1 MDKQVD
7 QLNPAQRSAVEYSNG
22 PLLII
27 AGAGSGKTA
36 TLAHR
41 VAELIVR
48 GADPRRVLLLTFTR
62 RAAAEMIRRAQL
74 LLGKARAGNSA
85 AGGLTWAGTFHSI
98 ANRLLRLH
106 APAIGL
112 DPSFTVLD
120 REDSADLLDWLR
132 HQLGLAKTEKR
143 FPRKA
148 TCLAIYSRV
157 VNAQEP
163 LGNCLQQSFT
173 WYVEWEPQLR
183 QLFAAY
189 VDAKRAR
196 HVLDYDDLLLY
207 WWMMMAEPRL
217 AAKVGERFD
226 HVLVDEYQDT
236 NKLQAEI
243 LLRLK
248 PDGSGVTVVG
258 DDAQSI
264 YSFRAASV
272 RNILDFPAQ
281 YSPPAAVITLEQNY
295 RSSQPI
301 LDAANATIG
310 LAKRR
315 FTKDLFSTRKQ
326 GGRPLLVTVNDEAE
340 QVRYVAERVLA
351 EREAGLALK
360 RQAVL
365 FRAAHHSDALEV
377 ELARRNIPFVK
388 YGGLRFLE
396 AAHIKDVLGILRWA
410 ENPRDAIA
418 AFRSLQ
424 LLTGVGPA
432 GAGHAWEWLEGRGFD
447 LQALNA
453 FSPAGASQTEWP
465 SFCDLLRS
473 LHAQTAAWPG
483 QIGNV
488 RRWYEPRLE
497 ALHGDAHARSG
508 DLEQLEQIAG
518 GFESRERFLSELTL
532 DPPSATG
539 AEAGPPLLDEDY
551 LVLSTI
557 HSAKGQEW
565 DAVFVLNVVDG
576 CIPSDMATGTPAEIE
591 EERRLLYV
599 AMTRAKSSLHLLRPL
614 RFFVR
619 QQSRYGDRH
628 VIAPLT
634 RFLPDIILDRFE
646 RVTIHDPARPPGDG
660 PPEPTNVHIDVAA
673 RLQALWTAPTAG
685 TSPLSPGRS
694 LPPRKSDGQDAACET
709 PPAPRPCSLPAIRKA
724 GAGG

>member
-1 MDKQVD
+1 MQVDKQVD
-7 QLNPAQRSAVEYSNG
+7 QLNPAQRSAVDHGTG

-41 VAELIVR
+41 VAEIIAK

-74 LLGKARAGNSA
+74 IIGKTRSNQSENAG
-85 AGGLTWAGTFHSI
+85 AGALTWAGTFHSV

-106 APAIGL
+106 ASSIGL

-120 REDSADLLDWLR
+120 REDSSDLLDLLR
-132 HQLGLAKTEKR
+132 HQLGLARTEKR

-148 TCLAIYSRV
+148 TCLAIYSRT

-163 LGNCLQQSFT
+163 LSACLKRSFT
-173 WYVEWEPQLR
+173 WYVEWESQLR
-183 QLFAAY
+183 QLFSAY

-207 WWMMMAEPRL
+207 WWLMMSEPALAER
-217 AAKVGERFD
+217 VGARFD

-236 NKLQAEI
+236 NTLQAEI

-248 PDGSGVTVVG
+248 PDGSGITVVG

-272 RNILDFPAQ
+272 RNILDFPTQ
-281 YSPPAAVITLEQNY
+281 YSPPATVITLEQNY

-301 LDAANATIG
+301 LDASNAVIG
-310 LAKRR
+310 LAKQR
-315 FTKDLFSTRKQ
+315 FTKDLFSTRAT
-326 GGRPLLVTVNDEAE
+326 GERPRLVTVNDEAE
-340 QVRYVAERVLA
+340 QVRYVAERVL
-351 EREAGLALK
+351 EQREAGLALK

-396 AAHIKDVLGILRWA
+396 AAHIKDLLAILRWA
-410 ENPRDAIA
+410 ENPRDSIA

-424 LLTGVGPA
+424 LLGGMGPT
-432 GAGHAWEWLEGRGFD
+432 GAGHAWEWVEGRGFD
-447 LQALNA
+447 LQALPS
-453 FSPAGASQTEWP
+453 FSPAGAAKDEWSP
-465 SFCDLLRS
+465 FCSLMLS
-473 LHAQTAAWPG
+473 LHTNQAGWPA
-483 QIGNV
+483 QIGAV

-497 ALHGDAHARSG
+497 ALHGDAHARAG

-518 GFESRERFLSELTL
+518 GFDSRERFLSEVTL

-551 LVLSTI
+551 LILSTI

-576 CIPSDMATGTPAEIE
+576 CIPSDMATGTPEEIE

-599 AMTRAKSSLHLLRPL
+599 AMTRAKSTLHLIRPM

-619 QQSRYGDRH
+619 QQHRHGDRH

-634 RFLPDIILDRFE
+634 RFIPETLLDRFE
-646 RVTIHDPARPPGDG
+646 RVTEHDPARTMGDG
-660 PPEPTNVHIDVAA
+660 SAETGSVRFDVGA
-673 RLQALWTAPTAG
+673 RLRALWSG
-685 TSPLSPGRS
+685 
-694 LPPRKSDGQDAACET
+694 
-709 PPAPRPCSLPAIRKA
+709 
-724 GAGG
+724 

>member
-1 MDKQVD
+1 M
-7 QLNPAQRSAVEYSNG
+7 L
-22 PLLII
+22 
-27 AGAGSGKTA
+27 
-36 TLAHR
+36 
-41 VAELIVR
+41 
-48 GADPRRVLLLTFTR
+48 
-62 RAAAEMIRRAQL
+62 RRAQL
-74 LLGKARAGNSA
+74 VIGSKRAQLPANA
-85 AGGLTWAGTFHSI
+85 NAGTLSWAGTFHAI
-98 ANRLLRLH
+98 GNRLLRLH
-106 APAIGL
+106 ATSLGL

-120 REDSADLLDWLR
+120 REDSADLIDLLR
-132 HQLGLAKTEKR
+132 HQLGFAKTDKR
-143 FPRKA
+143 FPRKG

-163 LGNCLQQSFT
+163 LAACLKRAFT
-173 WYVEWEPQLR
+173 WYVEWEAQLR
-183 QLFAAY
+183 QLFSAY
-189 VDAKRAR
+189 VEAKRSR

-207 WWMMMAEPRL
+207 WWMLMSEPAL

-248 PDGSGVTVVG
+248 PDGKGVTVVG

-264 YSFRAASV
+264 YAFRAADV
-272 RNILDFPAQ
+272 KNILDFPSQ
-281 YSPPAAVITLEQNY
+281 YAPPAAVITLEQNY
-295 RSSQPI
+295 RSTQPI
-301 LDAANATIG
+301 LDASNATIG
-310 LAKRR
+310 LAKQR
-315 FTKDLFSTRKQ
+315 FTKDLFSMRKE

-340 QVRYVAERVLA
+340 QVRYVADKVLA

-410 ENPRDAIA
+410 ENARDSIA
-418 AFRSLQ
+418 AFRTLQ
-424 LLTGVGPA
+424 LLSGVGPA

-447 LQALNA
+447 LKTLAEHT
-453 FSPAGASQTEWP
+453 PAGAAQSEWP
-465 SFCDLLRS
+465 SFCKLMAV
-473 LHAQTAAWPG
+473 LHSPAATWPG
-483 QIGNV
+483 QLGNV
-488 RRWYEPRLE
+488 RRWYEPKLE
-497 ALHGDAHARSG
+497 ALHGDAHARTG

-518 GFESRERFLSELTL
+518 AFDSRERFLSELTL

-539 AEAGPPLLDEDY
+539 AEAGPPYLDEDY
-551 LVLSTI
+551 LILSTI

-576 CIPSDMATGTPAEIE
+576 CIPSDMATGSPEEVE

-599 AMTRAKSSLHLLRPL
+599 AMTRAKTSLHLIRPL

-619 QQSRYGDRH
+619 QQPRYGDKH

-634 RFLPDIILDRFE
+634 RFIPDAILDRFE
-646 RVTIHDPARPPGDG
+646 RVAIHDPLHGKGDG
-660 PPEPTNVHIDVAA
+660 APAQGGVAVDVAA
-673 RLQALWTAPTAG
+673 KLRALW
-685 TSPLSPGRS
+685 
-694 LPPRKSDGQDAACET
+694 
-709 PPAPRPCSLPAIRKA
+709 
-724 GAGG
+724 GG

>member
-7 QLNPAQRSAVEYSNG
+7 KLNPAQRAAVEYGNG

-27 AGAGSGKTA
+27 AGAGSGKTS

-41 VAELIVR
+41 VAKIIAK

-74 LLGKARAGNSA
+74 IIGKIGLKTAGSGNTA
-85 AGGLTWAGTFHSI
+85 NITWAGTFHSV

-106 APAIGL
+106 ASSIGL

-120 REDSADLLDWLR
+120 REDSADLVDLLR
-132 HQLGLAKTEKR
+132 HQLGFARTEKR
-143 FPRKA
+143 FPRKS
-148 TCLAIYSRV
+148 TCLAIYSRT

-163 LGNCLQQSFT
+163 LGACLKQT
-173 WYVEWEPQLR
+173 HPWCVEWEKELG
-183 QLFAAY
+183 QLFSAY
-189 VDAKRAR
+189 VDAKHAR

-207 WWMMMAEPRL
+207 WWLMMSEPALAER
-217 AAKVGERFD
+217 VGARFD

-236 NKLQAEI
+236 NTLQAQT

-248 PDGSGVTVVG
+248 PTGTGVTVVG

-272 RNILDFPAQ
+272 RNILDFPNQ
-281 YSPPAAVITLEQNY
+281 YAPPAAVITLEQNY

-301 LDAANATIG
+301 LDASNAVIG
-310 LAKRR
+310 LAKQR
-315 FTKDLFSTRKQ
+315 FTKDLFSTRTA
-326 GGRPLLVTVNDEAE
+326 GERPHLVTVHDEAE
-340 QVRYVAERVLA
+340 QVRYVTERVL
-351 EREAGLALK
+351 EQREAGLALK

-377 ELARRNIPFVK
+377 ELARRSIPFVK

-396 AAHIKDVLGILRWA
+396 AAHVKDMMSILRWA
-410 ENPRDAIA
+410 ENPRDSIA
-418 AFRSLQ
+418 AFRTLQ
-424 LLTGVGPA
+424 LLDGVGPA
-432 GAGHAWEWLEGRGFD
+432 GAGHAWKWVEDHGFD
-447 LQALNA
+447 LQALRA
-453 FSPAGASQTEWP
+453 FTPAGAAGAEWP
-465 SFCDLLRS
+465 SFCDLMLS
-473 LHAQTAAWPG
+473 LHTQASAWPG
-483 QIGNV
+483 QIGVV

-518 GFESRERFLSELTL
+518 GFDSRERFLSEVTL

-551 LVLSTI
+551 LILSTI

-565 DAVFVLNVVDG
+565 DAVFVLNMVDG
-576 CIPSDMATGTPAEIE
+576 CIPSDMATGTPEEIE

-599 AMTRAKSSLHLLRPL
+599 AMTRAKSTLQLIRPL

-619 QQSRYGDRH
+619 QQHRHGDRH

-634 RFLPDIILDRFE
+634 RFIPETLLGRFE
-646 RVTIHDPARPPGDG
+646 RVTEHDPTMATGDG
-660 PPEPTNVHIDVAA
+660 NPEAGGMRFDVGAKL
-673 RLQALWTAPTAG
+673 RALWTG
-685 TSPLSPGRS
+685 
-694 LPPRKSDGQDAACET
+694 
-709 PPAPRPCSLPAIRKA
+709 
-724 GAGG
+724 

>member
-1 MDKQVD
+1 LDKQPD
-7 QLNPAQRSAVEYSNG
+7 QLNPAQRSAVAYGTG

-27 AGAGSGKTA
+27 AGAGSGKTT

-48 GADPRRVLLLTFTR
+48 GSDPQRVLLLTFTR
-62 RAAAEMIRRAQL
+62 RAAAEMIRRSQL
-74 LLGKARAGNSA
+74 IIGRTQPKVPGNTGA
-85 AGGLTWAGTFHSI
+85 LTWAGTFHSI

-106 APAIGL
+106 ASTIGL

-120 REDSADLLDWLR
+120 REDSADLLDLLR
-132 HQLGLAKTEKR
+132 HQLGLARTEKR

-148 TCLAIYSRV
+148 TCLAIYSRT

-163 LGNCLQQSFT
+163 LGTCLKQSFT
-173 WYVEWEPQLR
+173 WYAEWEKALG

-189 VDAKRAR
+189 VDAKRVR

-207 WWMMMAEPRL
+207 WWMMMAEPQI
-217 AAKVGERFD
+217 ATSVSERFD

-236 NKLQAEI
+236 NTLQAEI
-243 LLRLK
+243 LLKLK
-248 PDGSGVTVVG
+248 PDGLGVTVVG

-272 RNILDFPAQ
+272 RNILDFPNQ
-281 YSPPAAVITLEQNY
+281 YSPLAAVITLEQNY
-295 RSSQPI
+295 RSTQPI
-301 LDAANATIG
+301 LDASNATIG
-310 LAKRR
+310 LCKQR

-326 GGRPLLVTVNDEAE
+326 GSPPLLVTVHDEAE

-351 EREAGLALK
+351 EREGGLALK

-396 AAHIKDVLGILRWA
+396 AAHIKDVLAILRLA
-410 ENPRDAIA
+410 ENPHDSIA
-418 AFRSLQ
+418 SFRTFQ
-424 LLTGVGPA
+424 LLTGMGPA
-432 GAGHAWEWLEGRGFD
+432 GAGHAWDWLESHGFD
-447 LQALNA
+447 LESLAA
-453 FSPAGASQTEWP
+453 FSPERAVQSEWP
-465 SFCDLLRS
+465 PFCELMHL
-473 LHAQTAAWPG
+473 LHAKSAGWPAQLG
-483 QIGNV
+483 AV

-532 DPPSATG
+532 DPPSGTG

-551 LVLSTI
+551 LILSTI

-576 CIPSDMATGTPAEIE
+576 CIPSDMATGTPEEIE

-599 AMTRAKSSLHLLRPL
+599 AMTRAKSSLHLIRPL

-619 QQSRYGDRH
+619 QQNRHGDRH

-634 RFLPDIILDRFE
+634 RFIPDAILDRFE
-646 RVTIHDPARPPGDG
+646 RVTLHDPSYSASDG
-660 PPEPTNVHIDVAA
+660 PPQVTTVSIDIAA
-673 RLQALWTAPTAG
+673 RLRTLWTA
-685 TSPLSPGRS
+685 
-694 LPPRKSDGQDAACET
+694 
-709 PPAPRPCSLPAIRKA
+709 
-724 GAGG
+724 

>member
-1 MDKQVD
+1 VDKQVD
-7 QLNPAQRSAVEYSNG
+7 QLNPAQRAAVEYGAG

-41 VAELIVR
+41 VAELIVK
-48 GADPRRVLLLTFTR
+48 GADPRRALLLTFTR

-74 LLGKARAGNSA
+74 IIGRRRSKIPANAGT
-85 AGGLTWAGTFHSI
+85 GGLSWAGTFHSV

-106 APAIGL
+106 ASSIGL

-120 REDSADLLDWLR
+120 REDSADLLDLLR
-132 HQLGLAKTEKR
+132 NQLGLARTEKR

-148 TCLAIYSRV
+148 TCLAIYSRT

-163 LGNCLQQSFT
+163 LGDCLKQSFT
-173 WYVEWEPQLR
+173 WYVEWEKELR
-183 QLFAAY
+183 QLFSAY
-189 VDAKRAR
+189 VDAKRRR

-207 WWMMMAEPRL
+207 WWMMMAEPEL
-217 AAKVGERFD
+217 AARVGERFD

-243 LLRLK
+243 LLKLK
-248 PDGSGVTVVG
+248 PDGNGVTVVG

-264 YSFRAASV
+264 YSFRAAAV
-272 RNILDFPAQ
+272 RNILDFPSQ
-281 YSPPAAVITLEQNY
+281 YSPSAEVITLEQNY

-301 LDAANATIG
+301 LDASNAVIG
-310 LAKRR
+310 LSKQR
-315 FTKDLFSTRKQ
+315 FTKDLFSIRQQ
-326 GGRPLLVTVNDEAE
+326 GERPLLVTVNDETE
-340 QVRYVAERVLA
+340 QVRYVAERVL
-351 EREAGLALK
+351 EQREAGIALK

-396 AAHIKDVLGILRWA
+396 AAHIKDVLAILRWA
-410 ENPRDAIA
+410 ENPHDSIA

-432 GAGHAWEWLEGRGFD
+432 GAGHAWEWLESHGFD
-447 LQALNA
+447 LQTLCAS
-453 FSPAGASQTEWP
+453 SPAGAAQSEWP
-465 SFCDLLRS
+465 LFCQLMLS
-473 LHAQTAAWPG
+473 IHAETAGWPA
-483 QIGNV
+483 QIGAV

-518 GFESRERFLSELTL
+518 GFPSRERFLSELTL

-539 AEAGPPLLDEDY
+539 AEAGPPTLDEDY
-551 LVLSTI
+551 LILSTI

-576 CIPSDMATGTPAEIE
+576 CIPSDLATGTPEEIE

-599 AMTRAKSSLHLLRPL
+599 AMTRAKSTLHLIRPL

-619 QQSRYGDRH
+619 QQQRYGDRH

-634 RFLPDIILDRFE
+634 RFIPDTLFDRFE
-646 RVTIHDPARPPGDG
+646 RVTLHDPTQPSGDG
-660 PPEPTNVHIDVAA
+660 HPEKASVSMDVAS
-673 RLQALWTAPTAG
+673 RLQALWT
-685 TSPLSPGRS
+685 GR
-694 LPPRKSDGQDAACET
+694 C
-709 PPAPRPCSLPAIRKA
+709 
-724 GAGG
+724 

>member
-1 MDKQVD
+1 MDKHVAH
-7 QLNPAQRSAVEYSNG
+7 LNPAQRAAAEYGDG

-41 VAELIVR
+41 VADLIVR
-48 GADPRRVLLLTFTR
+48 GADPRRILLLTFTR

-74 LLGKARAGNSA
+74 VIGGKRAQLPANANAST
-85 AGGLTWAGTFHSI
+85 LSWAGTFHAI
-98 ANRLLRLH
+98 GNRLLRLH
-106 APAIGL
+106 ATSVGL

-120 REDSADLLDWLR
+120 REDSADLIDLLR
-132 HQLGLAKTEKR
+132 HQLGFAKTDKR

-163 LGNCLQQSFT
+163 LAACLKQSFT
-173 WYVEWEPQLR
+173 WYVEWEAQLR
-183 QLFAAY
+183 QLFSAY
-189 VDAKRAR
+189 VDAKRSR

-207 WWMMMAEPRL
+207 WWMLMSEPAL
-217 AAKVGERFD
+217 ATKVGERFD

-243 LLRLK
+243 LLKLK
-248 PDGSGVTVVG
+248 PDGKGVTVVG

-264 YSFRAASV
+264 YSFRAADV
-272 RNILDFPAQ
+272 KNILDFPSQ

-295 RSSQPI
+295 RSTQPI
-301 LDAANATIG
+301 LDASNATIG
-310 LAKRR
+310 LAKQR
-315 FTKDLFSTRKQ
+315 FTKDLFSTRKE

-340 QVRYVAERVLA
+340 QVRYVADKVLA

-410 ENPRDAIA
+410 ENARDSIA
-418 AFRSLQ
+418 AFRTLQ
-424 LLTGVGPA
+424 LLSGVGPA

-447 LQALNA
+447 LTTLAEH
-453 FSPAGASQTEWP
+453 SPAGSAQSEWP
-465 SFCDLLRS
+465 SFCKLMALLHS
-473 LHAQTAAWPG
+473 SAATWPG

-497 ALHGDAHARSG
+497 ALHGDAHSRTG

-518 GFESRERFLSELTL
+518 AFDSRERFLSELTL

-539 AEAGPPLLDEDY
+539 AEAGPPYLDEDY
-551 LVLSTI
+551 LILSTI

-576 CIPSDMATGTPAEIE
+576 CIPSDMATGSPEEIE

-599 AMTRAKSSLHLLRPL
+599 AMTRARTSLHLIRPL

-619 QQSRYGDRH
+619 QQPRYGDKH

-634 RFLPDIILDRFE
+634 RFIADAIIDRFE
-646 RVTIHDPARPPGDG
+646 RVAVRDPLHTKGDG
-660 PPEPTNVHIDVAA
+660 APAQGGVAVDVAA
-673 RLQALWTAPTAG
+673 KLRALW
-685 TSPLSPGRS
+685 
-694 LPPRKSDGQDAACET
+694 
-709 PPAPRPCSLPAIRKA
+709 
-724 GAGG
+724 GG

>member
-1 MDKQVD
+1 MDQQPD
-7 QLNPAQRSAVEYSNG
+7 QLNPAQRSAVEYGTG

-27 AGAGSGKTA
+27 AGAGSGKTS

-41 VAELIVR
+41 VAELIAK

-74 LLGKARAGNSA
+74 IIGKVGSKLAGNSGA
-85 AGGLTWAGTFHSI
+85 LTWAGTFHSL

-106 APAIGL
+106 ATSIGL

-120 REDSADLLDWLR
+120 REDSADLLDMLR

-148 TCLAIYSRV
+148 TCLAIYSRT

-163 LGNCLQQSFT
+163 LGECLKRSFT
-173 WYVEWEPQLR
+173 WYAEWEKPLG

-189 VDAKRAR
+189 VDAKHAR

-207 WWMMMAEPRL
+207 WWMMMAEPQL
-217 AAKVGERFD
+217 AARVGERFD

-236 NKLQAEI
+236 NTLQAEI

-248 PDGSGVTVVG
+248 PDGRGVTVVG

-272 RNILDFPAQ
+272 RNILDFPNQ
-281 YSPPAAVITLEQNY
+281 YQPPAAVVTLEQNY

-301 LDAANATIG
+301 LDASNAAIG
-310 LAKRR
+310 LAKQR
-315 FTKDLFSTRKQ
+315 FTKDLFSTRKE
-326 GGRPLLVTVNDEAE
+326 GARPKLVTVNDEAE

-360 RQAVL
+360 QQAVL

-396 AAHIKDVLGILRWA
+396 AAHIKDVLAILRWA
-410 ENPRDAIA
+410 ENPHDSIA
-418 AFRSLQ
+418 AFRTLQ
-424 LLTGVGPA
+424 LLTGMGPA
-432 GAGHAWEWLEGRGFD
+432 GAGHAWEWMEGHGFD
-447 LQALNA
+447 ARA
-453 FSPAGASQTEWP
+453 MADFSPAGAAQPEWP
-465 SFCDLLRS
+465 PFCSLMLS
-473 LHAQTAAWPG
+473 LHDSTAACPA
-483 QIGNV
+483 QIGAV

-508 DLEQLEQIAG
+508 DLEQLEQISG
-518 GFESRERFLSELTL
+518 GFDSRERFLSELTL

-539 AEAGPPLLDEDY
+539 KEAGPPLLDEDY

-565 DAVFVLNVVDG
+565 DAVFILNVVDG
-576 CIPSDMATGTPAEIE
+576 CIPSDMATGTAEEIE

-599 AMTRAKSSLHLLRPL
+599 AMTRAKTSLHLIRPL

-619 QQSRYGDRH
+619 QQHRHGDRH

-634 RFLPDIILDRFE
+634 RFIPETILDRFE
-646 RVTIHDPARPPGDG
+646 RVTEHDPTRARGDAG
-660 PPEPTNVHIDVAA
+660 ADAGGVSIDVAA
-673 RLQALWTAPTAG
+673 RLRALWSA
-685 TSPLSPGRS
+685 
-694 LPPRKSDGQDAACET
+694 
-709 PPAPRPCSLPAIRKA
+709 
-724 GAGG
+724 

>member
-1 MDKQVD
+1 MDKQLD
-7 QLNPAQRSAVEYSNG
+7 QLNPAQREAVEYGNG

-27 AGAGSGKTA
+27 AGAGSGKTS

-41 VAELIVR
+41 VAAIIAK

-62 RAAAEMIRRAQL
+62 RAATEMIRRAQL
-74 LLGKARAGNSA
+74 IIGKRPQTASGA
-85 AGGLTWAGTFHSI
+85 ASITWAGTFHSV

-106 APAIGL
+106 ASSIGL
-112 DPSFTVLD
+112 DPAFTVLD
-120 REDSADLLDWLR
+120 REDSADLLDLLR
-132 HQLGLAKTEKR
+132 HELGLAKTEKR

-148 TCLAIYSRV
+148 TCLAIYSRT

-163 LGNCLQQSFT
+163 LGACLKQT
-173 WYVEWEPQLR
+173 HPWCVEWEKELG
-183 QLFAAY
+183 QLFSAY

-207 WWMMMAEPRL
+207 WWLMMSEPQLAER
-217 AAKVGERFD
+217 VGARFD

-236 NKLQAEI
+236 NALQAQT
-243 LLRLK
+243 LLKLK
-248 PDGSGVTVVG
+248 PTGVGVTVVG

-272 RNILDFPAQ
+272 RNILDFPKQ
-281 YSPPAAVITLEQNY
+281 YQPPAAVITLEQNY

-301 LDAANATIG
+301 LDASNAVIG
-310 LAKRR
+310 LARQR
-315 FTKDLFSTRKQ
+315 FTKDFFSTRTM
-326 GGRPLLVTVNDEAE
+326 GERPRLVTVHDEAE
-340 QVRYVAERVLA
+340 QVRYVAEQVLTQ
-351 EREAGLALK
+351 REAGLPLK

-396 AAHIKDVLGILRWA
+396 AAHVKDLLAILRWS
-410 ENPRDAIA
+410 ENPRDSIA

-424 LLTGVGPA
+424 LLAGVGPA
-432 GAGHAWEWLEGRGFD
+432 GAGHVWQWLEARAFD
-447 LQALNA
+447 MQTLRVFAP
-453 FSPAGASQTEWP
+453 SGAAQSEWP
-465 SFCDLLRS
+465 PFCDLVLS
-473 LHAQTAAWPG
+473 LHTQSAAWPG
-483 QIGNV
+483 EIGLV

-497 ALHGDAHARSG
+497 ALHGDAQARAG

-518 GFESRERFLSELTL
+518 GFDSRERFLSEVTL

-551 LVLSTI
+551 LILSTI

-565 DAVFVLNVVDG
+565 DTVFVLNVVDG
-576 CIPSDMATGTPAEIE
+576 CIPSDMATGSPEEIE

-599 AMTRAKSSLHLLRPL
+599 AMTRAKSGLHLIRPL

-619 QQSRYGDRH
+619 QQHRHGDRH
-628 VIAPLT
+628 VIAPRT
-634 RFLPDIILDRFE
+634 RFIPETILARFAC
-646 RVTIHDPARPPGDG
+646 VTEHDPSTTMDDG
-660 PPEPTNVHIDVAA
+660 RADVGGMTFDVGAKL
-673 RLQALWTAPTAG
+673 RALW
-685 TSPLSPGRS
+685 
-694 LPPRKSDGQDAACET
+694 
-709 PPAPRPCSLPAIRKA
+709 
-724 GAGG
+724 GG

>member
-7 QLNPAQRSAVEYSNG
+7 QLNPAQRAAVEHGTG
-22 PLLII
+22 PLLVI

-48 GADPRRVLLLTFTR
+48 GADPRRILLLTFTR
-62 RAAAEMIRRAQL
+62 RAAAEMIRRAQTI
-74 LLGKARAGNSA
+74 LGRQRAISA
-85 AGGLTWAGTFHSI
+85 ANTGAGGLSWAGTFHAI

-106 APAIGL
+106 ASSIGL
-112 DPSFTVLD
+112 NPSFTVLD
-120 REDSADLLDWLR
+120 REDSADLIDLLR
-132 HQLGLAKTEKR
+132 HQLGFAKTERR

-148 TCLAIYSRV
+148 TCLGIYSRT

-163 LGNCLQQSFT
+163 LGDCLKQSFT
-173 WYVEWEPQLR
+173 WYVEWESQLR
-183 QLFAAY
+183 QLFSAY
-189 VDAKRAR
+189 VEAKQTR

-207 WWMMMAEPRL
+207 WWMMMAEPEL
-217 AAKVGERFD
+217 ATRVGERFD

-243 LLRLK
+243 LLKLK
-248 PDGSGVTVVG
+248 PDGNGVTVVG

-272 RNILDFPAQ
+272 RNILDFPKQ
-281 YSPPAAVITLEQNY
+281 YSPPAEIVTLAQNY

-301 LDAANATIG
+301 LDASNAAIG
-310 LAKRR
+310 LSKQR
-315 FTKDLFSTRKQ
+315 FTKDLFSTRKD

-340 QVRYVAERVLA
+340 QVRYVADRVLA

-410 ENPRDAIA
+410 ENPRDSIA

-432 GAGHAWEWLEGRGFD
+432 GAGHAWAWMEEHGFD
-447 LQALNA
+447 PQALA
-453 FSPAGASQTEWP
+453 TFSSAGAAQSEWP
-465 SFCDLLRS
+465 SFCQLVRS
-473 LHAQTAAWPG
+473 LQEKSAAWPA
-483 QIGNV
+483 QIGAV

-497 ALHGDAHARSG
+497 ALHGDAHSRTG

-518 GFESRERFLSELTL
+518 GFPSRERFLSELTL

-539 AEAGPPLLDEDY
+539 AEAGPPFLDEDY
-551 LVLSTI
+551 LILSTI

-576 CIPSDMATGTPAEIE
+576 CIPSDMATGTPEEIE

-599 AMTRAKSSLHLLRPL
+599 AMTRAKTGLHLIRPL

-619 QQSRYGDRH
+619 QQSRHGDRH

-634 RFLPDIILDRFE
+634 RFLPEQILDRFE
-646 RVTIHDPARPPGDG
+646 RVTVHDPARPPGDG
-660 PPEPTNVHIDVAA
+660 PPEKAGVSIDVAA
-673 RLQALWTAPTAG
+673 RLKALWNAPG
-685 TSPLSPGRS
+685 
-694 LPPRKSDGQDAACET
+694 
-709 PPAPRPCSLPAIRKA
+709 
-724 GAGG
+724 